1 MKVSSSGLVE
11 NQVKIFMISKLSTMQ
26 FLEMIKEKSVIVG
39 SELIG
44 FFDKY
49 GESGQAVLA

>member
-1 MKVSSSGLVE
+1 
-11 NQVKIFMISKLSTMQ
+11 MISKLSTMQ

-49 GESGQAVLA
+49 GESG